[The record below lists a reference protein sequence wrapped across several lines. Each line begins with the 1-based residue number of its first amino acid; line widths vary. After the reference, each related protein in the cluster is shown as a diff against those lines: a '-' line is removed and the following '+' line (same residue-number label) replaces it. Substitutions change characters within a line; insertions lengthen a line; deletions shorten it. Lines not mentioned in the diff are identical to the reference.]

1 MHHAAAPPSS
11 RSAHSAATPLPR
23 AAWRCAESPARA
35 SPACTGWRCPGRHGV
50 YSGLRAG
57 TTCPLSFSL
66 LYSPP
71 ESIFAVENGQKTTV
85 ADPAADMW
93 ALGVISYELLTAR
106 RVFPRSLTAEE
117 VRDQITGRAPLPWET
132 SEFKRRNIPEL
143 RMLRRTV
150 MSCLSRDPLK
160 RPTSNELLQ
169 SWNSL
174 FDHATK
180 GTVTQEMESEAAGT
194 QSSMS

>member
-1 MHHAAAPPSS
+1 MH
-11 RSAHSAATPLPR
+11 
-23 AAWRCAESPARA
+23 C
-35 SPACTGWRCPGRHGV
+35 
-50 YSGLRAG
+50 AG

-66 LYSPP
+66 LYAPP

-93 ALGVISYELLTAR
+93 ALGIISYELLTAR

-117 VRDQITGRAPLPWET
+117 VRDQIAGRAPLPWENPD
-132 SEFKRRNIPEL
+132 FRRKTVPEL

-150 MSCLSRDPLK
+150 MSCLARDPLK
-160 RPTSNELLQ
+160 RPTSTELLQ

-180 GTVTQEMESEAAGT
+180 GTITQEADSEVAAS
-194 QSSMS
+194 QSTMS